1 MEQTVRNASRGLPAQ
16 PLPDLSCVSGK
27 AGVDLGCAQL
37 GVAGSPRGCG
47 RDWDTLWPLFVPFP
61 VHPTPGA
68 QPGSAKPKKRP
79 ERTSGGRATVVHHQG
94 PPRPLCTGA
103 GTALDS
109 CTKPVYPSI
118 YMLHR
123 MYICWEH
130 ARFSRVSPPC
140 VVRPQQSPNR
150 AFAG

>member
-16 PLPDLSCVSGK
+16 PLPERFGQSRDRPGLCSVR
-27 AGVDLGCAQL
+27 GCRL
-37 GVAGSPRGCG
+37 PECG

-94 PPRPLCTGA
+94 LPRPLCTGA